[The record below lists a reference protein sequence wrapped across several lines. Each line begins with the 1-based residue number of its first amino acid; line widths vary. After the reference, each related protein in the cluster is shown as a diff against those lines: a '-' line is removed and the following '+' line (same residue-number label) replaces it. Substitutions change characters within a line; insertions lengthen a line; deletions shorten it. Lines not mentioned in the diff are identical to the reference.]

1 LKGGDIV
8 YKDFIEWFVALIR
21 KDMEEYQ
28 QDQKKKKLLFG
39 KIKGSMKILIK
50 QNIIWL
56 FNT

>member
-1 LKGGDIV
+1 V